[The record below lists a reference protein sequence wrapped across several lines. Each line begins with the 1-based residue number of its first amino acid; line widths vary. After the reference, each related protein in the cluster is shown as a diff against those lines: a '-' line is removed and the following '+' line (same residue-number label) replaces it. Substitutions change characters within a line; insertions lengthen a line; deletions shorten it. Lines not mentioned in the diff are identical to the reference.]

1 MKQHQKEDLK
11 TRRDFIRQT
20 SCAALGVTGL
30 VNALA
35 HLRLMTAAMA
45 QGGTDGGYKALVF
58 LFLNGGNDS
67 NNMIVPAGDKAWIL
81 DSAGMAAS
89 GRLGEA
95 DWN

>member
-45 QGGTDGGYKALVF
+45 QGGTDGGYKA
-58 LFLNGGNDS
+58 
-67 NNMIVPAGDKAWIL
+67 
-81 DSAGMAAS
+81 S
-89 GRLGEA
+89 GVGRDLGQEA
-95 DWN
+95 VEQCLQTKTVMVRSGA